1 MEASK
6 KYGPVFETVKYL
18 DKNAERIKAGRL
30 SRIEAMAALEAKG
43 VNRATASGTLLKW
56 TRTTGA
62 VWAKKPRRKAAS

>member
-6 KYGPVFETVKYL
+6 KHGPVFETVKYL
-18 DKNAERIKAGRL
+18 DKNAERIAAGRL
-30 SRIEAMAALEAKG
+30 SRVEAIGALESKG